1 MLHNFLK
8 EIKIQLDLNQFSW
21 HNYLDLEIKLS
32 LLKLNSLK
40 YLIFLCIVQTS
51 TLQIYKL

>member
-8 EIKIQLDLNQFSW
+8 EIKIPLDLNQFSW